1 MKKIIYT
8 LLIAFASAL
17 SFTACTEEEV
27 APNTENGGNGGT
39 GAIDAV
45 KL

>member
-8 LLIAFASAL
+8 LLIVLASSFA
-17 SFTACTEEEV
+17 FTACTEEEV
-27 APNTENGGNGGT
+27 APVELAPANGGGGGDT
-39 GAIDAV
+39 G